1 MGTQIQEEEMER
13 WAQIRFLIASTL
25 NILVFIVMWGQYA
38 GMEARLRGKVYQASD
53 ATVEMNRT
61 LYSDILKLNQNTQ
74 KMLFAEYAA
83 YDAYLKE
90 TDKRYPAWRAKY
102 NLRVSSSSNEQ

>member
-1 MGTQIQEEEMER
+1 MER

-90 TDKRYPAWRAKY
+90 HDDTYPSWRTDYR
-102 NLRVSSSSNEQ
+102 LRVVSGWHP